1 MDKEYL
7 LGKFK
12 DKTAATMVEA
22 LGIEVTDFG
31 DQYICGKMP
40 VDHRTKQPFGLL
52 HGGASVA
59 LAETLGSMGAGM
71 QIDLN
76 AHAVVG
82 IEINASHLK
91 AVKDGWVFGRA
102 TAVRVGR
109 KIQVWKIDIADEKEN
124 LVCKSRLTLAVIKN
138 NNQKHRAKQKP
149 RQYRSGTYI
158 RL

>member
-7 LGKFK
+7 LEQFK
-12 DKTAATMVEA
+12 DKTASTMVEA

-76 AHAVVG
+76 THAVVG

-109 KIQVWKIDIADEKEN
+109 KIQVWKIDIEDEKEN

-138 NNQKHRAKQKP
+138 NDP
-149 RQYRSGTYI
+149 
-158 RL
+158 

>member
-7 LGKFK
+7 LEKFK
-12 DKTAATMVEA
+12 DKTASTMVEA

-76 AHAVVG
+76 THAVVG

-91 AVKDGWVFGRA
+91 SVKDGWVFGRA

-109 KIQVWKIDIADEKEN
+109 KIQAWEIDIVDEKEN

-138 NNQKHRAKQKP
+138 NDQ
-149 RQYRSGTYI
+149 
-158 RL
+158 

>member
-7 LGKFK
+7 LEQFK
-12 DKTAATMVEA
+12 DKTASTMVEA

-76 AHAVVG
+76 THSVVG

-109 KIQVWKIDIADEKEN
+109 KIQVWKINIADEKEN
-124 LVCKSRLTLAVIKN
+124 LVCKSRLTLAVIKKN
-138 NNQKHRAKQKP
+138 DQ
-149 RQYRSGTYI
+149 
-158 RL
+158 

>member
-7 LGKFK
+7 LEKFK
-12 DKTAATMVEA
+12 DKTASTMVEA

-138 NNQKHRAKQKP
+138 NDQ
-149 RQYRSGTYI
+149 
-158 RL
+158 

>member
-12 DKTAATMVEA
+12 DKAAATMVEA

-76 AHAVVG
+76 THAVVG

-138 NNQKHRAKQKP
+138 NDP
-149 RQYRSGTYI
+149 
-158 RL
+158 

>member
-76 AHAVVG
+76 THAVVG

-91 AVKDGWVFGRA
+91 SVKDGCVFGRA
-102 TAVRVGR
+102 MAVRVGR
-109 KIQVWKIDIADEKEN
+109 KIQVWEINIVDEKEN

-138 NNQKHRAKQKP
+138 NDQ
-149 RQYRSGTYI
+149 
-158 RL
+158 

>member
-1 MDKEYL
+1 MDKESL
-7 LGKFK
+7 LKKFK
-12 DKTAATMVEA
+12 DKTASTMVEA

-40 VDHRTKQPFGLL
+40 VDYRTKQPFGLL

-76 AHAVVG
+76 THAVVG

-91 AVKDGWVFGRA
+91 AVKNGWVFGRA
-102 TAVRVGR
+102 SAVRIGR
-109 KIQVWKIDIADEKEN
+109 KIQVWEIDIEDEKEN
-124 LVCKSRLTLAVIKN
+124 LVCKSRLSLAVIETNDQEPNTK
-138 NNQKHRAKQKP
+138 
-149 RQYRSGTYI
+149 
-158 RL
+158 